1 MLTVESL
8 GRRPLL
14 LIGVSSI
21 VASLLALAG
30 SQLALTGQAETWTSV
45 AALLLYVGAY
55 QVRAVVYLCSSCTV
69 QRIVCLAV
77 RGKGVGYMSLA
88 LALARPRFHWHHVS
102 AQVSFGP
109 ISWLIVG
116 EIFPLAVR
124 GQAAAVATVTN
135 FGSNFLASLFEPLRC
150 SSWGQ

>member
-21 VASLLALAG
+21 VVSLLALAG
-30 SQLALTGQAETWTSV
+30 SQLALTGQSETWTSV

-55 QVRAVVYLCSSCTV
+55 QVRAAVYLCSTLHCAEDCMSCS
-69 QRIVCLAV
+69 Q
-77 RGKGVGYMSLA
+77 GKGSVGHMSQA
-88 LALARPRFHWHHVS
+88 RARPRVQWHCVC

-135 FGSNFLASLFEPLRC
+135 FGSNFLVGLLC
-150 SSWGQ
+150 L